1 MESSLTFNCRHR
13 YPSGFTLDASFE
25 AGGKVTALFGPS
37 GSGKSTIVAL
47 IAGLLKP
54 QHGLIELG
62 QDVMTDTES
71 RVFWPPERRRVGL
84 LFQDNCLFP
93 HLRVRAN
100 IAYGIHRRG
109 GQGIPLER
117 VVKTLEL
124 ENLLNRRPKS
134 LSGGEQQRV
143 ALARAIVA
151 APRLL
156 LLDEPLTAVEAS
168 LRDRISLFI
177 ERVVQELEI
186 PTLLVSHNRGLVDRM
201 AAQVIYLENGRTFA
215 SAKTSQAT
223 ASQAGGIAA
232 DSAAG
237 DR

>member
-25 AGGKVTALFGPS
+25 TGGKVTALFGPS
-37 GSGKSTIVAL
+37 GSGKSTIVSL

-62 QDVMTDTES
+62 PDVLTDTES

-84 LFQDNCLFP
+84 LFQDYCLFP

-100 IAYGIHRRG
+100 ITYGMHRRG

-156 LLDEPLTAVEAS
+156 LLDEPLTAVEAT
-168 LRDRISLFI
+168 LRDRISSFI

-186 PTLLVSHNRGLVDRM
+186 PTLLVSHNRSLVDRL
-201 AAQVIYLENGRTFA
+201 ATRVIFLENGRTFA
-215 SAKTSQAT
+215 GATTSDST
-223 ASQAGGIAA
+223 GIAA
-232 DSAAG
+232 DSGAA